1 MLLESSVTNF
11 SLELTY
17 LDHDLVAFDDLFIQ
31 SDLYFAHVFVNI
43 IFHDVLFNI
52 DMGRSILEGEILVEF

>member
-31 SDLYFAHVFVNI
+31 SDLHFAHVFVYI